1 MNKALLSACVLGLFL
16 CGCEPAKKEPLTGR
30 PAVLQLGMKIS
41 TAATEQDLADAQAKI
56 AVLGQ
61 NAKVQEHLN
70 RAIEEQRKL
79 LSSAA
84 EMQMNERIE
93 GAKKVV
99 AELEAAS
106 NAVE

>member
-1 MNKALLSACVLGLFL
+1 MKHAFLPIGLLALLL
-16 CGCEPAKKEPLTGR
+16 CGCGPSDEKLQGR

-41 TAATEQDLADAQAKI
+41 TAATEQELNAAQAKI
-56 AVLGQ
+56 ATLGQ

-70 RAIEEQRKL
+70 KAVEEQRKL
-79 LSSAA
+79 LSAAA
-84 EMQMNERIE
+84 EMQMNERMQ
-93 GAKKVV
+93 GAQKVI